1 VLRNKIRL
9 DSIFGWILLLLAMGL
24 FTVQIGYLF
33 LQTRLPF
40 EYVDD
45 RVFYL
50 INILCALCIGGA
62 SFLLLSL
69 TIRLKIIGFSVI
81 GLFILVNGV
90 QLVSQKEKSIISISP
105 NFKHVLVIKENSKTG
120 DSRYY
125 RTYYGILARPKE
137 NLPFQA
143 KGEWKVDWLAN
154 DVAAVTYKAT
164 NDTLQSFIGTYG
176 DRGNGLSYYY
186 VGAEI
191 HGQWV
196 GEDMKVVSHTDGI
209 SITQNGVTEE
219 FDWDHIE
226 QFGTLAIVLK
236 KNEEAVWTI
245 SLNESF
251 QVDSNAIKE
260 TVGEISLYKTTLEK
274 NHPVILHKQSDNS

>member
-1 VLRNKIRL
+1 
-9 DSIFGWILLLLAMGL
+9 MGL